1 MAMDLVMELVREAA
15 RDANVDAFAPHDDMA
30 TFARERDYNDWLA
43 RSYGDQRAGRARWSG
58 SPRPTP
64 MLVTTDAFSSP
75 TPART
80 RCLVHFDFPRDASQY
95 RARMA
100 GAFSCDD
107 DDACGGELHVI
118 SLVVGA
124 GEAARLRSTADALRC
139 RVDEFDIETLAEIR
153 TARAP

>member
-43 RSYGDQRAGRARWSG
+43 RSYGDDRA
-58 SPRPTP
+58 TP

-107 DDACGGELHVI
+107 DDACG
-118 SLVVGA
+118 
-124 GEAARLRSTADALRC
+124 
-139 RVDEFDIETLAEIR
+139 
-153 TARAP
+153 

>member
-43 RSYGDQRAGRARWSG
+43 RSYGDDRA
-58 SPRPTP
+58 TP

-75 TPART
+75 ARA

>member
-43 RSYGDQRAGRARWSG
+43 RSYGDARA
-58 SPRPTP
+58 TP